1 NAEVVD
7 ATGKNLTS
15 GIIDEHSHI
24 CASGNL
30 NEGTQ
35 SSSAEV
41 RVADII
47 DAEDINLYRQLA
59 GGVTSS
65 QILHGSANPIGGQTQ
80 LIKERWGMSPE
91 KLKFEKWPGF
101 IKFALGENVKQSNWG
116 DQQVIRFPQTRMGV
130 EQVYA
135 DYFTRAREY
144 ENTWK
149 KFGSMDSKGKAGIIQ
164 PRKDI
169 ELDALAEI

>member
-65 QILHGSANPIGGQTQ
+65 QILHGSANAIGGQTQ
-80 LIKERWGMSPE
+80 LIKERWGASPE
-91 KLKFEKWPGF
+91 KLKFERWPGF

-116 DQQVIRFPQTRMGV
+116 DKQTTRFPQTRMGV

-144 ENTWK
+144 DNEWK
-149 KFGSMDSKGKAGIIQ
+149 KFNSLDAKTKSSQIA
-164 PRKDI
+164 PRKN
-169 ELDALAEI
+169 